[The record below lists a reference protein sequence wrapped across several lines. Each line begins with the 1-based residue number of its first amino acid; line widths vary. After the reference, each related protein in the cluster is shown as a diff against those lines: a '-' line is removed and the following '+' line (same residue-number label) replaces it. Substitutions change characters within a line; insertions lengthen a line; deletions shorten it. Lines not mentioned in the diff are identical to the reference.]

1 MHRIVP
7 NRGFTLIELLI
18 TIAIAVVLV
27 TLAVPSMKA
36 MIEGNAVNNHV
47 KTFVSDLRYARSEAI
62 KAGVP
67 VVMCRSSNSESAA
80 PTCTTAGDSEWKTGW
95 LIFVNRDLNGSNTYS
110 SNGGDTLLRVQAAY
124 KDSGGIA
131 PSSTVDKFVFRPTGL
146 MSAGAS
152 TITFNSI
159 TLDGSRQQVICV
171 SMQGRARKL
180 KDSTSACNSTDA

>member
-7 NRGFTLIELLI
+7 YRGFTLIELLI
-18 TIAIAVVLV
+18 TIAIAVVLI

-47 KTFVSDLRYARSEAI
+47 TTFVSDLRYARSEAI

-67 VVMCRSSNSESAA
+67 VVMCRSLNSESAA
-80 PTCTTAGDSEWKTGW
+80 PTCTTANSSEWKTGW
-95 LIFVNRDLNGSNTYS
+95 LIFVNRDLNSTNTYS
-110 SNGGDTLLRVQAAY
+110 AASGDTLLRVQAEY
-124 KDSGGIA
+124 KDSGGITPA
-131 PSSTVDKFVFRPTGL
+131 TTVDKFIFRPTGL

-152 TITFNSI
+152 TVTFNSV
-159 TLDGSRQQVICV
+159 TLAGSRQQVICV

-180 KDSTSACNSTDA
+180 KDSVSACNSVDA